1 MIANDVISY
10 LLCYLISLICYMPV
24 CVMVYLF
31 SLYRDRDGV
40 FVDEVVSIVV

>member
-10 LLCYLISLICYMPV
+10 LLCYLISYMPV

>member
-10 LLCYLISLICYMPV
+10 MLCYLISLITYMPV
-24 CVMVYLF
+24 CVMMYLL

-40 FVDEVVSIVV
+40 FVDEVVSIIV